1 MEYSVSTFG
10 DIPYDQ
16 EINVQL
22 IMAPQD
28 NVEGC
33 QVLQKPSELKAEKF
47 VWLVKRGK
55 IEKKKE
61 SIINE

>member
-16 EINVQL
+16 EVNVQL
-22 IMAPQD
+22 IVAPQD
-28 NVEGC
+28 DIEGC
-33 QVLQKPSELKAEKF
+33 QVLEKPLNLKAQKF

-55 IEKKKE
+55 IF
-61 SIINE
+61 I

>member
-22 IMAPQD
+22 ILAPED
-28 NVEGC
+28 NIEGC
-33 QVLQKPSELKAEKF
+33 KVLEKPSELKAEKF

-55 IEKKKE
+55 I
-61 SIINE
+61 